1 MKMRK
6 KQQLEITIDKL
17 AFGGKGIGHSQG
29 KIIFVDRV
37 IPGDRVLVRIRRVKR
52 NYLEARVLKLLE
64 PSPLRKKAPCEHFG
78 SCGGCKWQNL
88 DYAQQLSFKR
98 EQVVESLQ
106 HIGLL
111 DSPKVAPVIPSPL
124 QFQYR
129 NKMEFS
135 FTDSRWLSSEEL
147 SDPANIKD
155 FAIGL
160 HVPGAF
166 DRVMQIDTCWLQD
179 EVMNEILNFSQEYF
193 RRSALPVFNLK
204 THQGLLRFLVL
215 RKSFAYNTYMVNIVT
230 FRAAEQEL
238 RQYTELLTQKIPG
251 IVSVINTVNPRV
263 AQIAFG
269 EDERLLFGEK
279 ALKEKLGHFEFE
291 ISANSFFQTN
301 PLQAVNLFQTVQEF
315 VEYRRDLI
323 WDLYSGTGTIGLF
336 LSEKAKRV
344 VGFELVDRAV
354 QDAYRNCRKNGVS
367 NCEFVSGDIRTNLS
381 EIREKPDVIVCDPPR
396 SGMHPDVVKM
406 ILQTNTQ
413 TIVYVS
419 CNPTTMARDLKIL
432 AGEYRLVKV
441 QPVDM
446 FPHTYHIETVAKLE
460 RT

>member
-1 MKMRK
+1 
-6 KQQLEITIDKL
+6 
-17 AFGGKGIGHSQG
+17 
-29 KIIFVDRV
+29 
-37 IPGDRVLVRIRRVKR
+37 
-52 NYLEARVLKLLE
+52 
-64 PSPLRKKAPCEHFG
+64 
-78 SCGGCKWQNL
+78 
-88 DYAQQLSFKR
+88 
-98 EQVVESLQ
+98 
-106 HIGLL
+106 
-111 DSPKVAPVIPSPL
+111 
-124 QFQYR
+124 
-129 NKMEFS
+129 
-135 FTDSRWLSSEEL
+135 
-147 SDPANIKD
+147 
-155 FAIGL
+155 
-160 HVPGAF
+160 
-166 DRVMQIDTCWLQD
+166 
-179 EVMNEILNFSQEYF
+179 
-193 RRSALPVFNLK
+193 
-204 THQGLLRFLVL
+204 
-215 RKSFAYNTYMVNIVT
+215 
-230 FRAAEQEL
+230 
-238 RQYTELLTQKIPG
+238 LLTQKIPG

-279 ALKEKLGHFEFE
+279 ALKEKLGHFGFE

-301 PLQAVNLFQTVQEF
+301 PLQALNLFQTVQEY
-315 VEYRRDLI
+315 VEDGSKLI

>member
-336 LSEKAKRV
+336 LSEKSKRV

-432 AGEYRLVKV
+432 VGEYRLVKV

>member
-279 ALKEKLGHFEFE
+279 ALKEKLGHFGFE

-301 PLQAVNLFQTVQEF
+301 PLQALNLFQTVQEY
-315 VEYRRDLI
+315 VEDGPKLI

-432 AGEYRLVKV
+432 VGEYRLVKV

>member
-279 ALKEKLGHFEFE
+279 ALKEKLGHFGFE

-301 PLQAVNLFQTVQEF
+301 PLQALNLFQTVQEY
-315 VEYRRDLI
+315 VEDGPKLI